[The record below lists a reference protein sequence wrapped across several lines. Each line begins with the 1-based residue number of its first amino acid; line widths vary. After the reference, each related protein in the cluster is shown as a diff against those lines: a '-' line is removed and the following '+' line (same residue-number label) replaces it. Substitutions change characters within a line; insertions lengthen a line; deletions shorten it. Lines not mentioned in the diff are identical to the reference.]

1 MIENTAHPGQ
11 NISTNLRPPSS
22 GFLAPFIRTP
32 LFLFLLFAS
41 YGPSVNIVGQLRVT
55 EIVLLF
61 IGVLHIKDMSRSISR
76 NEIFFAAMFV
86 FTALCYVFF
95 DVINQGIT
103 ASTLKRAGSYIL
115 LGAEFL
121 VIAWLISKNRSRM
134 FAALLGFCLSF
145 FIVYIFGISIPN
157 NNFHN
162 IPWLV
167 GMGKAM
173 TIITFISMV
182 CLPRLRYVFISL
194 IIILIIIHIMMGS
207 RHLFLLTSSALF
219 LFIFS
224 EIFGSK
230 TPQKFH
236 FRQLG
241 LIVVLLVGII
251 SLVWVSYLSLSAINI
266 VPQNIANKMEHQMNS
281 PYGLISTARPDVAA
295 AVIGV
300 AKKPLTGYGSGVV
313 DRDIFRNFN
322 KFYYRG
328 DDNIVSKQM
337 LLIDQWESSPS
348 HSHLFGAWVDAG
360 FLASIAW
367 ILVVLFTAKILI
379 QASFYR
385 TPLTPLTL
393 FASLTMLWDVIFSP
407 GPNRIEVGLILALL
421 FMALYR
427 MQITKT

>member
-1 MIENTAHPGQ
+1 
-11 NISTNLRPPSS
+11 
-22 GFLAPFIRTP
+22 
-32 LFLFLLFAS
+32 
-41 YGPSVNIVGQLRVT
+41 
-55 EIVLLF
+55 
-61 IGVLHIKDMSRSISR
+61 
-76 NEIFFAAMFV
+76 
-86 FTALCYVFF
+86 
-95 DVINQGIT
+95 
-103 ASTLKRAGSYIL
+103 
-115 LGAEFL
+115 
-121 VIAWLISKNRSRM
+121 
-134 FAALLGFCLSF
+134 
-145 FIVYIFGISIPN
+145 
-157 NNFHN
+157 
-162 IPWLV
+162 
-167 GMGKAM
+167 
-173 TIITFISMV
+173 
-182 CLPRLRYVFISL
+182 
-194 IIILIIIHIMMGS
+194 
-207 RHLFLLTSSALF
+207 
-219 LFIFS
+219 
-224 EIFGSK
+224 
-230 TPQKFH
+230 
-236 FRQLG
+236 
-241 LIVVLLVGII
+241 
-251 SLVWVSYLSLSAINI
+251 
-266 VPQNIANKMEHQMNS
+266 MNS